1 MRNKIYNTGMALAEI
16 LTESSDIDLN
26 EKVTRA
32 VELITSIALGGTVE
46 VYTFQSQTQ
55 GHTPIDYLLKITAV
69 QRKDHAEKHD
79 LILRALNQLFPE
91 LKFSILPKF
100 ITDDEELS
108 MVSTPRP
115 DDNANS
121 EPSTIDEAIKLLKNS

>member
-1 MRNKIYNTGMALAEI
+1 MALVEV

-26 EKVTRA
+26 EKATRA

-46 VYTFQSQTQ
+46 VYPFQSQTP
-55 GHTPIDYLLKITAV
+55 GHPPIDYLLKITAV

-79 LILRALNQLFPE
+79 LILRALNQVFPE

>member
-1 MRNKIYNTGMALAEI
+1 MHNKIYNTNMALVEV
-16 LTESSDIDLN
+16 LTESSDVDLN
-26 EKVTRA
+26 ERVARA
-32 VELITSIALGGTVE
+32 VELITAIALGGTVE

-79 LILRALNQLFPE
+79 LILRALNQVFPE

-115 DDNANS
+115 DDNVDDT
-121 EPSTIDEAIKLLKNS
+121 PSTLDEAIGLLKNS